1 MKIWAHRGCSYAWPE
16 NTLEA
21 FTAACELPIEG
32 IELDIQLTK
41 AGHLVVIHDAPGDRT
56 TAGNGNVAGYT
67 LENLRRLRIKTLSS
81 VNGSERI
88 VHVPL
93 MEEVFE
99 LVRPYSLKKGLR
111 LNIELKNNIVPYEGM
126 EDKILNMA
134 EQFGMSEYI
143 VYSSFNPDS
152 VRLIKEK
159 NPMAQTGILASPVSA
174 CLEFARKNPV
184 DALHPYIKNLDISE
198 LRLKTGL
205 PVRAWNVMQYEPF
218 YPSRNSVEIQ
228 DLEELENAGVT
239 DIFTNVP
246 ERYLAER
253 TDIF

>member
-1 MKIWAHRGCSYAWPE
+1 
-16 NTLEA
+16 
-21 FTAACELPIEG
+21 
-32 IELDIQLTK
+32 
-41 AGHLVVIHDAPGDRT
+41 
-56 TAGNGNVAGYT
+56 
-67 LENLRRLRIKTLSS
+67 
-81 VNGSERI
+81 
-88 VHVPL
+88 
-93 MEEVFE
+93 
-99 LVRPYSLKKGLR
+99 
-111 LNIELKNNIVPYEGM
+111 
-126 EDKILNMA
+126 
-134 EQFGMSEYI
+134 MSEYI

-218 YPSRNSVEIQ
+218 YLSRNSVEIQ